1 MRFDPVD
8 AHYAKAIQRA
18 NWEQSVAI
26 LEEASQAELQPGI
39 MSYTAA
45 IKRCA
50 SEHSTILA
58 LLAEMDKKTL
68 ELDAVSI
75 SSSIWALGSD
85 WVTSL
90 AMLERMIDGNMQ
102 LNTITCNAMI
112 RACDQAGQW
121 QRALDVL
128 KLQRAE
134 QIQIDAFTYS
144 STASACA
151 KGGQWTLGTLLLEE
165 MIKAAESREC
175 EINTICMNAVLSCFE
190 KAQQWSRAI
199 LCFEEMPL
207 RRLQPDRTSYNCLMS
222 ACNWPTSLQL
232 LEEMTQI
239 HLRRDVVS
247 FNAVM
252 QACARRGEWPRA
264 LALLRNMQASTVRA
278 SLVSMNTAMS
288 ACAVEGKWQETLSL
302 LATSISER
310 LAVDIISL
318 SLTASALL
326 GEGPGTPKA
335 SMSWVIEEMVSRRIR
350 LTSSVRSSLLSA
362 LPLRRPRAVAFDAF
376 VASSVDGAW
385 RRAVELVDATRK
397 GRRLRRGPLASAA
410 FLRHLVT
417 LASTSACL
425 WLRRVMRS
433 SARGSSCVFRANRAK
448 AKPDVLRQLR
458 AQGWHVVA
466 APFHA
471 DAFHATF
478 DHSTDTATL
487 GVTLPHLTGEVYF
500 QELSSMLPAAVLQA
514 VLPAD
519 SLVLDLCAAP
529 GSKSTQLAQ
538 FLARGTHGT
547 LVANELDPFRAGKL
561 RANLL
566 RVGLT
571 NFVVTTMDG
580 RAYGDLLP
588 NTFDGVLVDAPCSCE
603 GNARKDIFALLL
615 AGERDWSLEEKQM
628 ELALSGWNV
637 LKSGG
642 YLVYS
647 TCTLNRWENEGVC
660 ERLVRLG
667 GCERVPVEK
676 VLGMPSVDASGRLWP
691 QELDAEG
698 FFVACFRKT
707 APVHGVTAPRRAPE
721 PFRLRG
727 AVLLAPE
734 EAQRLEQ
741 RAVEVMGFW
750 PGEKETMD
758 GERTLEVVDGCG

>member
-1 MRFDPVD
+1 
-8 AHYAKAIQRA
+8 
-18 NWEQSVAI
+18 
-26 LEEASQAELQPGI
+26 
-39 MSYTAA
+39 
-45 IKRCA
+45 
-50 SEHSTILA
+50 
-58 LLAEMDKKTL
+58 
-68 ELDAVSI
+68 
-75 SSSIWALGSD
+75 
-85 WVTSL
+85 
-90 AMLERMIDGNMQ
+90 
-102 LNTITCNAMI
+102 
-112 RACDQAGQW
+112 
-121 QRALDVL
+121 
-128 KLQRAE
+128 
-134 QIQIDAFTYS
+134 
-144 STASACA
+144 
-151 KGGQWTLGTLLLEE
+151 
-165 MIKAAESREC
+165 
-175 EINTICMNAVLSCFE
+175 
-190 KAQQWSRAI
+190 
-199 LCFEEMPL
+199 
-207 RRLQPDRTSYNCLMS
+207 
-222 ACNWPTSLQL
+222 
-232 LEEMTQI
+232 
-239 HLRRDVVS
+239 
-247 FNAVM
+247 
-252 QACARRGEWPRA
+252 
-264 LALLRNMQASTVRA
+264 
-278 SLVSMNTAMS
+278 MS

-335 SMSWVIEEMVSRRIR
+335 SMSWVIEEM
-350 LTSSVRSSLLSA
+350 
-362 LPLRRPRAVAFDAF
+362 LRRRRVAEGGGAGGCDAERTE
-376 VASSVDGAW
+376 GK
-385 RRAVELVDATRK
+385 RRDEE